1 MERLDVDRI
10 ADELADCRQR
20 GLDGLDRR
28 TTNQAPVPAPALQ
41 QLAEQ
46 YTAARGLAATGRIA
60 QIKTLLRDGISEL
73 ARERHVSDADLL
85 RDLFFGESLND
96 PIRSPGELLKGAMK
110 RAGDTT
116 EARFRERR
124 ATAFGYFVDAVEIS
138 KVGAA
143 KIRRFAADAGVADR
157 INVVVAD
164 IINYTPNSY
173 FDVIV
178 CNGVLHYIDDK
189 KTVVGCMQD
198 ATVAGGINV
207 ISLWSAYT
215 AVPDCHKTVD
225 IFCDDEDGIVCGMYQ
240 DWDVEFIYFDRNKTE
255 SSHAGMPS
263 HSHSHIKLI
272 ARRPR

>member
-1 MERLDVDRI
+1 MKVSEFFDDLYGAQERYWWHEDDRYSLDP
-10 ADELADCRQR
+10 ADHPTSLLAQM
-20 GLDGLDRR
+20 
-28 TTNQAPVPAPALQ
+28 ALRA
-41 QLAEQ
+41 L
-46 YTAARGLAATGRIA
+46 TGRAPGRALDIGA
-60 QIKTLLRDGISEL
+60 GEGADSIRLALL
-73 ARERHVSDADLL
+73 
-85 RDLFFGESLND
+85 
-96 PIRSPGELLKGAMK
+96 
-110 RAGDTT
+110 
-116 EARFRERR
+116 
-124 ATAFGYFVDAVEIS
+124 GYFVDAVEIS

-157 INVVVAD
+157 INVAVAD
-164 IINYTPNSY
+164 IVNYTPNSY

-207 ISLWSAYT
+207 ISLWSKYT

-240 DWDVEFIYFDRNKTE
+240 DWDVEFIYFDRDKTE